1 MTDKNIGCLVAENHG
16 KVCGILPDRD
26 RAEGDRED
34 KEPLATMV
42 EEMMTRDPV
51 RISVSRNIRDLVSLM
66 HSPHVRRV
74 PIVDGSDATLGM
86 VTMDDLIASSAMK
99 CLSLVKRSPQGFA
112 SRLGKRII
120 NMDRSQPDDDKI
132 TPPESELVVSR

>member
-16 KVCGILPDRD
+16 KVCEILPDRD

-42 EEMMTRDPV
+42 EEVMTRDPV

-66 HSPHVRRV
+66 HSQHLR
-74 PIVDGSDATLGM
+74 
-86 VTMDDLIASSAMK
+86 
-99 CLSLVKRSPQGFA
+99 
-112 SRLGKRII
+112 
-120 NMDRSQPDDDKI
+120 
-132 TPPESELVVSR
+132 